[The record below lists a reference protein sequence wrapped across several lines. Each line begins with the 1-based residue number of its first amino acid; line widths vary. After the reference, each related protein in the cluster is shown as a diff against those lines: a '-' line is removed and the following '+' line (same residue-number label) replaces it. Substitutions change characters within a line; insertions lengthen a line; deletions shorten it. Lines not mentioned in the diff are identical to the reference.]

1 MSKQHKD
8 IKVGLICIGEGIG
21 DTIISSKALFVAKEI
36 FGAKC
41 VLFGAKIAQ
50 NLCKDFSFIDEIVI
64 LPNIK
69 QGYILNEYEDK
80 NPHIVKKKYQ
90 KTAQEIAQYKKQ
102 EQNLINEFNKHS
114 LDYLIIGSP
123 RARNIKLAKATNAK
137 KIFCALKFDS
147 FLSLKCKT
155 LPVYAIKSY
164 QTKSFE
170 EILCLFVR
178 LINPKIYDEKIS
190 SLDFSSP
197 TSAMRLRTNPTHKQ
211 YINEFLAK
219 STPQILSTQNL
230 ANKNNKKHL
239 VMINPF
245 SVSGDSSLSI
255 NGFFDII
262 ASICNKYK
270 NSIAL
275 VATYPKVHHDFLQA
289 KAEYEKHTTL
299 ENLVIFPNND
309 DIFNL
314 VELLSRVTCLIS
326 PSTGTAH
333 LAANVG
339 IPTIALYGK
348 RDMNRWL
355 LGGGT
360 HKC

>member
-1 MSKQHKD
+1 MPKQQ
-8 IKVGLICIGEGIG
+8 IKVGLISIGEGIG
-21 DTIISSKALFVAKEI
+21 DTLISSKALFVAKEI

-41 VLFGAKIAQ
+41 VLFGTKIAQ

-69 QGYILNEYEDK
+69 QGYILNQYEDK

-90 KTAQEIAQYKKQ
+90 KTAQESAQYKKQ
-102 EQNLINEFNKHS
+102 EQKLIDEFNKHS

-147 FLSLKCKT
+147 LFSIKCKT

-178 LINPKIYDEKIS
+178 CINPKIYDEKNS
-190 SLDFSSP
+190 SLDFSQP
-197 TSAMRLRTNPTHKQ
+197 TSAMRLRTQPTHKA
-211 YINEFLAK
+211 YINEFLSK
-219 STPQILSTQNL
+219 SLPQLQSKQNPNNNNTQK
-230 ANKNNKKHL
+230 AQKHL

-245 SVSGDSSLSI
+245 SISGDSSLSI

-262 ASICNKYK
+262 SLIGNEFK
-270 NSIAL
+270 NCIAL
-275 VATYPKVHHDFLQA
+275 VATYPKVHHAFLQA

-314 VELLSRVTCLIS
+314 VELLSRATCLIS

-339 IPTIALYGK
+339 IPIIALYGK
-348 RDMNRWL
+348 RDINRWL
-355 LGGGT
+355 LGGGDT
-360 HKC
+360 